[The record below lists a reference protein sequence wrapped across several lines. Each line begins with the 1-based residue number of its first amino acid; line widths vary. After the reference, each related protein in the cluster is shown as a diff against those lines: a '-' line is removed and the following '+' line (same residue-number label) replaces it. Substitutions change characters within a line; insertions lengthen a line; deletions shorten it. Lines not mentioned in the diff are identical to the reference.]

1 MGELG
6 PKGALAIWCSGRGED
21 PAAGDG
27 SLDELK
33 LRRYITCTIAVL
45 GKKVFQASIRV
56 LQQLTV
62 FAKTL
67 EGDPILLQGNI

>member
-1 MGELG
+1 MGALC

-21 PAAGDG
+21 SAAGDG

-33 LRRYITCTIAVL
+33 LRKYQIAQLQRWV
-45 GKKVFQASIRV
+45 KVFQVLIRV

>member
-1 MGELG
+1 MSLALGCPGDVEYFSGISNVNWFHLMGELG

-33 LRRYITCTIAVL
+33 LRKYI
-45 GKKVFQASIRV
+45 S
-56 LQQLTV
+56 
-62 FAKTL
+62 
-67 EGDPILLQGNI
+67 N